1 MLVETMYN
9 RVALNC
15 GFPLYIDEVSTP
27 DTTRFLLEM
36 LSRALINTIDNI
48 YISQNVLEKRDQI
61 ITKPGQDH
69 YATDGMVKSIQYEQ
83 NQGKLSGKIIPF
95 NYYIDNPG
103 MIMPVDKVGPPLSY
117 VVDKGE
123 VRFFPTPDQ
132 EYKIRITTSTTDLVW
147 ANDDSSR
154 NSIEDIRD
162 SVMSSKDFCD
172 IIILR
177 ACAYVLGR
185 CLNQNAQFYSKLADD
200 RLKKF
205 LERDSNSLE
214 KPRFNNPV
222 RGHYSPRS
230 GLLNSNDPPGG
241 FGYGSPYN
249 GCTGYPYGRYF

>member
-9 RVALNC
+9 KVALNC

-48 YISQNVLEKRDQI
+48 YIAQNVLEKRDEI

-83 NQGKLSGKIIPF
+83 NQGMLSGKIIQF
-95 NYYIDNPG
+95 DYTLDNPG
-103 MIMPVDKVGPPLSY
+103 IILPVDKVGPPLTY

-123 VRFFPTPDQ
+123 VRFFPTPDK

-185 CLNQNAQFYSKLADD
+185 CNNTTAQFYSKLADD

-214 KPRFNNPV
+214 RPRLYNPV
-222 RGHYSPRS
+222 KGHYDSRD
-230 GLLNSNDPPGG
+230 GLL
-241 FGYGSPYN
+241 GYRPFRRDYI
-249 GCTGYPYGRYF
+249 